1 MAKIKFTLR
10 PSSVLAEHR
19 PLYKIAQALLIIDT
33 CGWGKKCSI
42 IKLHL
47 LNWSL
52 KNSFRI
58 ELLQRAV
65 QTQSLS
71 LPVWGFDPALAIA
84 LQLSIE
90 DGLIE
95 FEGNSLCLTDK
106 GCSFL
111 KEVLKDKDAL
121 EFEKRSLKL
130 IGKGLTESMVS
141 TAAKGWE

>member
-90 DGLIE
+90 DGLLE
-95 FEGNSLCLTDK
+95 FEGNSLCLTEK
-106 GCSFL
+106 GSGFL

-121 EFEKRSLKL
+121 EFEKSSLKL